1 MNKQEKYYFV
11 QPGLAFSG
19 LSKIAEAIAVKAKAE
34 YGYHV
39 MSESAVRK
47 AADELHRCANT
58 MHAENP
64 KCRMPMVYFND
75 NGLCAY
81 LHVDGYSMCCEEVAG
96 FDD

>member
-1 MNKQEKYYFV
+1 MKSEKHYFV
-11 QPGLAFSG
+11 MPGLSFSG
-19 LSKIAEAIAVKAKAE
+19 LSKIAEAIALEAKSH

-47 AADELHRCANT
+47 AADELHRHANT

-75 NGLCAY
+75 NGLCAF
-81 LHVDGYSMCCEEVAG
+81 LHVDGYSMCCKEIAG
-96 FDD
+96 FDE